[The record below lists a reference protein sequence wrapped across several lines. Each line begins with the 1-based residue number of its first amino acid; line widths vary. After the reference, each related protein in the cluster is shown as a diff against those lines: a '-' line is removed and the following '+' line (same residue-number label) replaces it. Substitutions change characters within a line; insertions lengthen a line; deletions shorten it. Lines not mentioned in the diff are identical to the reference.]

1 MKETKDPKRRFLLS
15 SEQTN
20 QTLKNILRRL
30 ENVTEEV
37 VKTQG
42 YTSETEKLKILVE
55 LAREQVQNENSD
67 T

>member
-1 MKETKDPKRRFLLS
+1 MS

-67 T
+67 S

>member
-1 MKETKDPKRRFLLS
+1 MNEKSNEV
-15 SEQTN
+15 
-20 QTLKNILRRL
+20 LKSVLRRL

-42 YTSETEKLKILVE
+42 YTAETEKLKILVE
-55 LAREQVQNENSD
+55 LTREQVKNENTD